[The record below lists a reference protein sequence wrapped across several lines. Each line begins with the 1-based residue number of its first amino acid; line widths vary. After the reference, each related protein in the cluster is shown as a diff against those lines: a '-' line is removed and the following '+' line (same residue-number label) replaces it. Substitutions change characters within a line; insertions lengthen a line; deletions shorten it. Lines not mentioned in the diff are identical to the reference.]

1 MQDNAQTGLE
11 ELLKCYERDE
21 MKSVYFS
28 IFVVL
33 MLCIGCSY
41 KASTKL
47 SVQSEN
53 EKYGNQTIEIER
65 NTEASK

>member
-1 MQDNAQTGLE
+1 MQGNSKTEPE
-11 ELLKCYERDE
+11 ELQECCERD
-21 MKSVYFS
+21 KVRSFYFG
-28 IFVVL
+28 IFVIL

>member
-1 MQDNAQTGLE
+1 
-11 ELLKCYERDE
+11 
-21 MKSVYFS
+21 MKSVYFG

-65 NTEASK
+65 NTEAGK